1 MLAQNHDWAPSKSIK
16 NQSTHIE
23 THIKNNG
30 KKGVEKL
37 EKTSKNEIQSELK
50 SIKNLHKNRCE
61 KRDEKKGAIPEK
73 TWAGGSRV
81 GPKGYHFERFP
92 SEENRE
98 ESQLKGENKVECKKW
113 SAKGTYRKA
122 SADREPTTHL
132 NTLGGQRPRADS
144 KRERAFRRA
153 RFFVAVG
160 LWVCGYGCLLCCV
173 VARSDA
179 KPSCMLC
186 CGVVGLWCVCVCS
199 VGRVGPK
206 GVQNN
211 LHV

>member
-1 MLAQNHDWAPSKSIK
+1 MRKK
-16 NQSTHIE
+16 RR
-23 THIKNNG
+23 
-30 KKGVEKL
+30 KKGDEPRIRRNARRSQRL
-37 EKTSKNEIQSELK
+37 SFQKN
-50 SIKNLHKNRCE
+50 
-61 KRDEKKGAIPEK
+61 
-73 TWAGGSRV
+73 
-81 GPKGYHFERFP
+81 P

-98 ESQLKGENKVECKKW
+98 ESRLKGENKVECKKW

-122 SADREPTTHL
+122 SAEREPTQDL

-153 RFFVAVG
+153 RFFVSVG

-186 CGVVGLWCVCVCS
+186 CGVVGLWCVCVCVLLAAWVPKS
-199 VGRVGPK
+199 SKNLLRSPTSTKTEQKWDQNRPQMGPIWAR
-206 GVQNN
+206 GGDGGTEN
-211 LHV
+211 